1 MPKSLSMILEH
12 YFSLITK
19 DNLKPL
25 NPKNSKKN
33 LKKMPK
39 ADLSILYIRM
49 NALKPNQLNHKNTL
63 MMPKCQTFR

>member
-1 MPKSLSMILEH
+1 MPKSLSTILEH

-33 LKKMPK
+33 LKKCPK
-39 ADLSILYIRM
+39 PIYLYYI
-49 NALKPNQLNHKNTL
+49 
-63 MMPKCQTFR
+63 